1 MDLFYNVAVSL
12 IPLQFANKLDFQKCP
27 NFQQSAN
34 VDNSFMDK
42 VCTVVPVFKALG
54 PSTAQRAL
62 NPGSALF
69 PRLDLEHFDL

>member
-1 MDLFYNVAVSL
+1 MDVFYNVAVSL
-12 IPLQFANKLDFQKCP
+12 IPLQFANKLDFQKSP

-34 VDNSFMDK
+34 VDNSFMDE
-42 VCTVVPVFKALG
+42 VCTVVPVFQALG

-69 PRLDLEHFDL
+69 PSLDLVYFEL